1 MSERSDWV
9 TTTHDW
15 SHDVDRGHL
24 VEVRHRLGRPGAA
37 GGRRHLILEVLAYA
51 DDEARSRGEVG
62 RARVTVHAD
71 GRVTVADDGR
81 GTDTRRDGEGRV
93 VRKPVMATRDV
104 RFAEPSTAPRLP
116 DGLPRRGMSTVA
128 ALSSELVHENHRA
141 DGAWSQTYR
150 HGIPDDELTALDPRP
165 ASGTRVTFRTQVT
178 GPTRLTDHDLHAFA
192 SLVIELA

>member
-15 SHDVDRGHL
+15 SHDVDHEHL
-24 VEVRHRLGRPGAA
+24 AEVRHRLGRPDAA

-62 RARVTVHAD
+62 RASVTVHAD

-116 DGLPRRGMSTVA
+116 DGFPRRGMSTVA

-150 HGIPDDELTALDPRP
+150 HGIPDADLTPLDQGP
-165 ASGTRVTFRTQVT
+165 ARGTSVTFRTDVT